1 MHELAI
7 KIPHKAARRLAW
19 AVRIAM
25 NASESAEERTYL
37 MSLYEQLT
45 DFAATQPPTYIRVT
59 VIAIDGVPV
68 PPERSG

>member
-19 AVRIAM
+19 AVRIAV

-37 MSLYEQLT
+37 MSLYKQLT

-59 VIAIDGVPV
+59 VVAIDGVSVEPK
-68 PPERSG
+68 